1 MQTLDVLQNNWY
13 KIVDTHEIEAK
24 QAWREVEVHST
35 DSEGEAQY
43 LRNLIS
49 AAEYYIENK

>member
-13 KIVDTHEIEAK
+13 KIVGTHEIEAK
-24 QAWREVEVHST
+24 QAWREVEVPST

-43 LRNLIS
+43 LRDLIS
-49 AAEYYIENK
+49 TAESYIKSK

>member
-1 MQTLDVLQNNWY
+1 MQPLDDLQDKWY

-35 DSEGEAQY
+35 DSAGEAQY
-43 LRNLIS
+43 LRDLINK
-49 AAEYYIENK
+49 AERYIRNQ